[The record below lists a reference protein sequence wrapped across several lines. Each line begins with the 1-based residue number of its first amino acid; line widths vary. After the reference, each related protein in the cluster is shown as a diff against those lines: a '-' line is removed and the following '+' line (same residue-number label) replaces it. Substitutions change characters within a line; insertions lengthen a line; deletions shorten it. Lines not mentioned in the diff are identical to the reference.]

1 MEVQVPKGPK
11 YSCKQGG
18 TEGVPKLP
26 ARAIVVMPGGGGKT
40 VILVNLL
47 TRPEAWRGCFQRIWI
62 VSPTINLDRTWDAL
76 KDYQRDVMKVDPR
89 EQTYWEEWDEGA
101 MQALLDKMMKVSELQ
116 KQRNLRNLYSCCLV
130 CDDIA
135 DNPEITRQSRAL
147 QTCFV
152 RMRHAMLTTVVS
164 VQKYRV
170 LSPLIRVNAT
180 DLIVGNIRS
189 MQDLAAIAEECSAQ
203 TGGKD
208 GFFALYEEA
217 TKEPYSFLNIKLA
230 DPDSSNRFWLRFS
243 KRLELV
249 DT

>member
-1 MEVQVPKGPK
+1 VG
-11 YSCKQGG
+11 
-18 TEGVPKLP
+18 
-26 ARAIVVMPGGGGKT
+26 PGGFGKT

-47 TRPEAWRGCFQRIWI
+47 TRPEAWRGCFQRIWV

-101 MQALLDKMMKVSELQ
+101 MQSLLDKMMRVSELQ
-116 KQRNLRNLYSCCLV
+116 KQRNLRTLYSCCLV

-135 DNPEITRQSRAL
+135 DNPEITRGSRAL

-217 TKEPYSFLNIKLA
+217 VKEPYSFLNIKLA
-230 DPDSSNRFWLRFS
+230 DPDPKNRFWLRFS

-249 DT
+249 